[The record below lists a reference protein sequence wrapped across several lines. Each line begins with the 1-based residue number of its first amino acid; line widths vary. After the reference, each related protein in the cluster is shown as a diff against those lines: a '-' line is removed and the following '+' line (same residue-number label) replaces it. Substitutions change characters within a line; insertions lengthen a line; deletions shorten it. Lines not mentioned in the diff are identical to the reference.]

1 MTNKLMKNKSKK
13 IKLRSSARIH
23 KFLLAVLVF
32 PSASLLAEPVTLH
45 QAVELALKHAT
56 GISIAAADQQHASA
70 SYRELR
76 NSYIPQLNAGAG
88 IGWSDGFPLSLE
100 GSAPSLFNVN
110 AQSALINPALK
121 DFIHAAQSDIAVSA
135 LHTKDQRNQVIQDT
149 VLSFAELA
157 KWEQRLSR
165 LRETMA
171 AAEQMETAVGQ
182 RVREGIDSQM
192 DGSKARLSVARLRL
206 RMAEASGAADVLR
219 QHLSRLTL
227 LPAASFEIDPDSV
240 PGLPAVKADAD
251 TQTESLAKATD
262 ANPVVQ
268 AAVEHARAQYLRVKA
283 ERRSLWPSL
292 DFAAQYA
299 NLATYNNYDAYYNH
313 FQPNNATV
321 GVAIHLPF
329 LNLAQHERVK
339 EAESE
344 ASKATKQAEAARNQ
358 VSEETLRLQ
367 RSVTQMQA
375 ARDVAQLEYEIA
387 QSTVEATRTR
397 MESSA
402 ANLHDLDNAQAQAS
416 ERLITLQD
424 VTFEL
429 ERSQVALLRA
439 TGDLETWAL
448 GTK

>member
-1 MTNKLMKNKSKK
+1 MKNKSW
-13 IKLRSSARIH
+13 RSARIH
-23 KFLLAVLVF
+23 RLLLVGLVLL
-32 PSASLLAEPVTLH
+32 PASLLAEPVTLH
-45 QAVELALKHAT
+45 QAVELALKNAT

-121 DFIHAAQSDIAVSA
+121 DFIHAAQSDVAVSA

-171 AAEQMETAVGQ
+171 AADQMQTAVAQ
-182 RVREGIDSQM
+182 RVKEGIDSEM

-219 QHLSRLTL
+219 EHLSRLTG
-227 LPAASFEIDPDSV
+227 LPAASFEIDPDS
-240 PGLPAVKADAD
+240 LPALPAEQPEV
-251 TQTESLAKATD
+251 QTEAESLVKATD

-268 AAVEHARAQYLRVKA
+268 AAVEHARAQYLRVKG
-283 ERRSLWPSL
+283 ERRSLWPSV

-321 GVAIHLPF
+321 GIAIHLPF

-375 ARDVAQLEYEIA
+375 ARDVAELEYEIA
-387 QSTVEATRTR
+387 QKNIEATRTR
-397 MESSA
+397 MESST
-402 ANLHDLDNAQAQAS
+402 ANLHDLGDAQAQAS

-429 ERSQVALLRA
+429 ERIQIALLRA
-439 TGDLETWAL
+439 TGDLESWAV

>member
-1 MTNKLMKNKSKK
+1 MRIRKL
-13 IKLRSSARIH
+13 
-23 KFLLAVLVF
+23 FLAVLVCL
-32 PSASLLAEPVTLH
+32 PASLRAEPVTLH

-121 DFIHAAQSDIAVSA
+121 DFIRAAQSDIAVSN
-135 LHTKDQRNQVIQDT
+135 LQTKDQRNQVIQDT
-149 VLSFAELA
+149 VLSYAELA

-171 AAEQMETAVGQ
+171 AAEQTQTAVAQ
-182 RVREGIDSQM
+182 RVKEGIDSEL

-206 RMAEASGAADVLR
+206 RLAEASGAADVLR
-219 QHLSRLTL
+219 EHLSRLTGV
-227 LPAASFEIDPDSV
+227 PTTSFEIDPESV
-240 PGLPAVKADAD
+240 PALPAVKAEAD
-251 TQTESLAKATD
+251 PETETLTRATD
-262 ANPVVQ
+262 ANPIVQ
-268 AAVEHARAQYLRVKA
+268 AAIEHARAQYLRVKA

-299 NLATYNNYDAYYNH
+299 NLATYNNYDHYYQPGS

-344 ASKATKQAEAARNQ
+344 AFKATKQAEAAHNQ
-358 VSEETLRLQ
+358 VSEETLRLE

-375 ARDVAQLEYEIA
+375 ARDVAELEYEIA
-387 QSTVEATRTR
+387 QKNIEATRTR
-397 MESSA
+397 MDSGA
-402 ANLHDLDNAQAQAS
+402 ANLHDLDNARTQAS
-416 ERLITLQD
+416 ESQITLQN

-429 ERSQVALLRA
+429 ERSQVALMRA